1 MGPMS
6 PLPQITVCFYFQSPN
21 HFFLLLFFFFLK
33 KKKKK
38 TQKQKPLWIVHY
50 HSHYPTKGK
59 GVLRVYFL
67 TIFFLSLLC
76 FLQCR
81 LKLKPKKQK
90 RNPSPLNL

>member
-38 TQKQKPLWIVHY
+38 TPKNKNLCGSSIIT
-50 HSHYPTKGK
+50 PTIRQREREC
-59 GVLRVYFL
+59 LESTF
-67 TIFFLSLLC
+67 
-76 FLQCR
+76 
-81 LKLKPKKQK
+81 
-90 RNPSPLNL
+90 

>member
-21 HFFLLLFFFFLK
+21 HFFLFFFFLK

-38 TQKQKPLWIVHY
+38 NLWIFHY

-67 TIFFLSLLC
+67 TIFFCLSYVS
-76 FLQCR
+76 F
-81 LKLKPKKQK
+81 
-90 RNPSPLNL
+90 NVV

>member
-38 TQKQKPLWIVHY
+38 NPKTKTSVDRPL
-50 HSHYPTKGK
+50 SLPLSDKGK
-59 GVLRVYFL
+59 G
-67 TIFFLSLLC
+67 SA
-76 FLQCR
+76 
-81 LKLKPKKQK
+81 
-90 RNPSPLNL
+90 